1 MNIHHVFQLIN
12 TPDTLQR
19 IATVLQHHQTALI
32 QLAVAG
38 RIADTTDRDNILRY
52 FRDKQLPT
60 RPTTIEEVMKNFA
73 SSALSY
79 SVVRR
84 SLGTHIGAIPT
95 ASSIAKAL
103 AAEFSDARFLDDAYW
118 KPSAMKTLALDVAGK
133 RGLTNAMLGEKTLH
147 SRILGVLHD
156 GAQQIAIASKN
167 GLDAYYA
174 AIEQQVSSPE
184 KAWQMLEQFTKNKI
198 RQVGPTLAMDFM
210 KNIGFH
216 MFVKPDVHFL
226 QQLPTLTGLGTKF
239 SPRDSFILGW
249 WLASALKTPAFVL
262 DHTLYQWGRHGG
274 RSAC

>member
-1 MNIHHVFQLIN
+1 MNIHHIFQLIN

-19 IATVLQHHQTALI
+19 IAADLQHHQAALI
-32 QLAVAG
+32 KWAEAG
-38 RIADTTDRDNILRY
+38 QIADETDRNNILRY

-60 RPTTIEEVMKNFA
+60 RPTTIEEIMKNFA

-84 SLGTHIGAIPT
+84 SLGAHIGAIPT

-103 AAEFSDARFLDDAYW
+103 AAEFSDARFLEHPFW
-118 KPSAMKTLALDVAGK
+118 KPAVMKVLALDVASK
-133 RGLTNAMLGEKTLH
+133 HGLTNAMLGEKTLH
-147 SRILGVLHD
+147 SRILGVLYD
-156 GAQQIAIASKN
+156 GAHQVEIASKN

-174 AIEQQVSSPE
+174 SIEMEVTSPE
-184 KAWQMLEQFTKNKI
+184 KAWQLLDKFTKNKI

-226 QQLPTLTGLGTKF
+226 QQLPKLAGFDMKF
-239 SPRDSFILGW
+239 SPRDSFTLGW

-262 DHTLYQWGRHGG
+262 DHTLYQWGRHGE
-274 RSAC
+274 RNV